1 MLLTLSSTGLL
12 YAACVALYHA
22 HPQRSK
28 FERLRG
34 AAGGPAVLRSAAA
47 AMIAV
52 ALLVLASRIGWE
64 RAIPVALGVLG
75 GGGIVCVLAAV
86 FTPKAHVLG
95 GTILLVVGALASI
108 AVLVTA

>member
-22 HPQRSK
+22 HPKRSQ
-28 FERLRG
+28 FESLRRT
-34 AAGGPAVLRSAAA
+34 ARGPALLRSAAA
-47 AMIAV
+47 AMIVA

-64 RAIPVALGVLG
+64 RAIPVALGVMA

-86 FTPKAHVLG
+86 FTPKAHVVG
-95 GTILLVVGALASI
+95 GTILLAIGALASVG
-108 AVLVTA
+108 VLFTA